1 MRNSSSDSAA
11 RIKEICNDLHISA
24 RQLAFTAGIEPHNFY
39 DIFSGKCG
47 ISKYVAMM
55 INKALPDYSVNWLLT
70 GEEPSIPKDAGNDA
84 RGTSIGA
91 VNVVR
96 SPRAKTKIETGNADS
111 KDRYIEWLQEQLEKA
126 QEENRRL
133 LDIILELKK

>member
-1 MRNSSSDSAA
+1 MRKSNPNGAA
-11 RIKEICNDLHISA
+11 RIKEICKDLHVST
-24 RQLAFTAGIEPHNFY
+24 RQLALTVGLVPHNLY
-39 DIFSGKCG
+39 DILSGRCG
-47 ISKYVAMM
+47 LSEYVAIV
-55 INKALPDYSVNWLLT
+55 INKTLPDYSVEWLMSDGDVPQT
-70 GEEPSIPKDAGNDA
+70 SD
-84 RGTSIGA
+84 TSQVSIGA